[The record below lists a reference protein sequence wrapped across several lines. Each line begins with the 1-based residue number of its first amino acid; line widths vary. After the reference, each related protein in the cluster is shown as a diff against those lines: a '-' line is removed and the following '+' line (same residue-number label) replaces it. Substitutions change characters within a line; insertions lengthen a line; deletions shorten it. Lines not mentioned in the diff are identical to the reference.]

1 MLKNHGLKTA
11 IKFGEKAINYQEFY
25 NRIAVFS
32 KHFELNAGDHA
43 VIFSENT
50 PAWVTAFYAVWQ
62 KKGVAVPIDFMA
74 TASEVAYILKDSEPV
89 VIFCS
94 KLGKKIMDEAI
105 YEADIQAKFILID
118 DIQIEADAPDTDME
132 MPAIEL
138 SATAVIIYTSGTT
151 GSPKGVMLSYQNL
164 KQNVESVSKYI
175 PIYNPNSRVLVLL
188 PLHHVFPLV
197 GTMIIP
203 LSLGAEI
210 AISPSLKTDD
220 ILKTL
225 QDNNITIIIGVPR
238 LFSAIHKGIKTK
250 IEKSAVASM
259 LFKLAG
265 KLQSKSF
272 SKKIFKAVH
281 QKFGGAVEYLV
292 TGGAALDP
300 VVGND
305 FQTLG
310 FSVLEGYGMSEAAP
324 MITFTQPKK
333 IKIGSPGHV
342 VHGTEVRIVDGEIT
356 AKGNHIM
363 QGYYKRPEE
372 TAAVIKDG
380 WLHTGDLGYF
390 DKDGFLFLTGRKKEI
405 LILSNGKNVNP
416 AEIENVI
423 NESELVLESAVY
435 YKNDQLQLLV
445 VPDNSGTETVTEQLI
460 KERVIKAFNEKV
472 SSYKRIHR
480 IHLISDEL
488 PRTRLGKLQRFKLE
502 ELATATAKPKK
513 EASPVVDDP
522 VFMLLSDFV
531 ESEKQI
537 KLKPDDHIESD
548 LGFDSLDKISLQTWI
563 DQTFGLK
570 IEPHELTEFDNMLKM
585 STWITENKTKMED
598 SKINWTEILREKVQL
613 QLPSTW
619 FTGNLAV
626 WASRAFFRLYF
637 RFHTSGIKNL
647 PNGPFILASNHQ
659 SFFDGMFV
667 ASLLR
672 YHQVR
677 GTYFYAKEKHVRRP
691 WIKFLANRNNIIVMD
706 MNRDLKSSI
715 QKMGEVLRRRK
726 NLIIFPEGTRTI
738 NGHIGDFK
746 KTFAILSSELKV
758 PVVPVSITG
767 AYEALPRGSFFPKP
781 WKRIKVEFLKPVYPE
796 NESYESLANNV
807 REMILQQQKNSTV

>member
-1 MLKNHGLKTA
+1 MLKNHGHRTA
-11 IKFGEKAINYQEFY
+11 IKFGSQAISYQQFY
-25 NRIAVFS
+25 NRIAAFS
-32 KHFELNAGDHA
+32 KQFELKAGELA

-50 PAWVTAFYAVWQ
+50 PGWVTAFYAVWQ
-62 KKGVAVPIDFMA
+62 KKGVAIPVDFMS
-74 TASEVAYILKDSEPV
+74 TASEVAYILKDAEPA

-94 KLGKKIMDEAI
+94 KLGKKLMDEAI

-118 DIQIEADAPDTDME
+118 DIAVEEDTPNTTLE
-132 MPAIEL
+132 MPAINL
-138 SATAVIIYTSGTT
+138 SDTAVIIYTSGTT

-164 KQNVESVSKYI
+164 QQNIEAVSKHI
-175 PIYNPNSRVLVLL
+175 PIYNPDSRVMVLL

-210 AISPSLKTDD
+210 AISPSLKTED
-220 ILKTL
+220 IMKTL
-225 QDNNITIIIGVPR
+225 QDNSITIIIGVPR

-250 IEKSAVASM
+250 IEKSAVANM

-265 KLQSKSF
+265 KLQSKRF
-272 SKKIFKAVH
+272 SMKIFKAVH
-281 QKFGGAVEYLV
+281 EKFGGAIEFLV
-292 TGGAALDP
+292 SGGAALDP
-300 VVGND
+300 LVGRD

-310 FSVLEGYGMSEAAP
+310 FEVLEGYGMSEAAP
-324 MITFTQPKK
+324 MITFTQPGNVR
-333 IKIGSPGHV
+333 IGSPGQV
-342 VHGTEVRIVDGEIT
+342 VKGTEVRIVDGEIT

-380 WLHTGDLGYF
+380 WLHTGDLGYL

-405 LILSNGKNVNP
+405 IILTNGKNVNP

-423 NESELVLESAVY
+423 NESELVLESAVF
-435 YKNDQLQLLV
+435 YKDEQLQLLI
-445 VPDNSGTETVTEQLI
+445 VPDTSSSEIISEQLI

-480 IHLISDEL
+480 IHLINNEL
-488 PRTRLGKLQRFKLE
+488 PRTRLGKLQRFKLA
-502 ELATATAKPKK
+502 ELVTTKNQPRHEQAAI
-513 EASPVVDDP
+513 DDP
-522 VFMLLSDFV
+522 VFLMLAEFV
-531 ESEKQI
+531 AAEKQMS
-537 KLKPDDHIESD
+537 LRPGDHIESD

-570 IEPHELTEFDNMLKM
+570 IEPHELVEFDDVLKM
-585 STWITENKTKMED
+585 SNWITENKTKMED

-613 QLPSTW
+613 QLPATW

-626 WASRAFFRLYF
+626 WGSRAFFRLYF
-637 RFHTSGIKNL
+637 RFQTSGIKNL

-677 GTYFYAKEKHVRRP
+677 GTYFYAKEKHVRRT

-706 MNRDLKSSI
+706 INRDLKSSI

-738 NGHIGDFK
+738 NGHLGDFK

-758 PVVPVSITG
+758 PIVPVSITG
-767 AYEALPRGSFFPKP
+767 AFEALPRGSFFPKP
-781 WKRIKVEFLKPVYPE
+781 WKRIKVEFLKPIYPE
-796 NESYESLANNV
+796 NESYESIAHNV
-807 REMILQQQKNSTV
+807 REMIVQQQKKI